1 MLNSAA
7 MPDSPLRSEYRMFVE
22 DGNVLDQYQLG
33 CRASLAALYTYN
45 AGAKLGQRTGVKV
58 GH

>member
-1 MLNSAA
+1 
-7 MPDSPLRSEYRMFVE
+7 MFVE